1 MGVITLLEALL
12 FVYAITNS
20 LLSSLYPTTTLE
32 PGRPIIRPKS
42 SVVSFVIL
50 FCPISMIGSR
60 ITKLSVLIKVV
71 PPLTVKSPAMET
83 LPATTKTFEP
93 VSST

>member
-71 PPLTVKSPAMET
+71 PPFTVRFPSMETPPAMT
-83 LPATTKTFEP
+83 RILDP